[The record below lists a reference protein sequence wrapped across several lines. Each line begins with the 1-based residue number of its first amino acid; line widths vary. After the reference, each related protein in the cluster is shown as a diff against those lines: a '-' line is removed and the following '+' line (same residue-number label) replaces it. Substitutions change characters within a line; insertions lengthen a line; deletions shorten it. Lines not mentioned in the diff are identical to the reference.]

1 MVIKNSAPNTQVRRP
16 RWRAAVA
23 ILAGAVAASLLLTAP
38 PAAAATTGKATHY
51 EAVGGGTTN
60 GNCSFPALPTNQLYV
75 AVSPAE
81 YAKGAA
87 CGTYLDVTGPKGKV
101 RVVVMDQCPECA
113 AGHID
118 LSKTAFGKVGTLS
131 DGIVPVTYS
140 TVKNPAVPALSFR
153 FKNGSSQWWF
163 ALQVL
168 DHGNRLASVSVKVN
182 GTWKAATLA
191 DYNYWIYQPGAGPGP
206 YSIKVTDV
214 YGQQTTVTGI
224 RMSPGTVQKTTAR
237 LYQ

>member
-1 MVIKNSAPNTQVRRP
+1 MKNSTSNAQVRRP
-16 RWRAAVA
+16 RGRSAVA
-23 ILAGAVAASLLLTAP
+23 GLIIAVGASLVMAAP

-51 EAVGGGTTN
+51 EAVGGGSTN

-87 CGTYLDVTGPKGKV
+87 CGTYLDVTGPRGKV

-118 LSKTAFGKVGTLS
+118 LSKTAFGRIGTLS
-131 DGIVPVTYS
+131 DGIVPVNYT
-140 TVKNPAVPALSFR
+140 TVKNPTVPALSFR

-168 DHGNRLASVSVKVN
+168 DHGNRIASVSVKVN

-191 DYNYWIYQPGAGPGP
+191 DYNYWIYQPGAGVGP

-224 RMSPGTVQKTTAR
+224 TMSPGKVQKTTAR